1 MRSLFV
7 AICVAAVLLSAC
19 REKPVSTFSFRG
31 LGGDLTVTYA
41 GPRDAA
47 LEEQVQRRVGEISAT
62 LNYYSPGSLLSHL
75 NAEGHT
81 GPFAVP
87 GWLCRLLDSSVG
99 FTRGTGGRFDITYKS
114 EGYLW
119 DIHRAEVPDPAE
131 VRKLLPLVGVDNL
144 DIDCEKNTIAFK
156 KEGVKLDFGGIAA
169 GYAADE
175 TRQIMERAGR
185 KDFLVNYT
193 GELVVC
199 GSKHGKPWTVGIR
212 NPLKKEELIKTFETP
227 PDGCTSLSTSGDYE
241 RYLEKDGKRYSHII
255 DPKSGLPVEGAH
267 SVTVLAPDCMTADAL
282 ATALSVG
289 WRDREFIGEM
299 KRRYGLTVYMLTGD
313 DLSLTEY

>member
-1 MRSLFV
+1 MRELV
-7 AICVAAVLLSAC
+7 VAACAALICLSAC
-19 REKPVSTFSFRG
+19 REKPVSAFSFQG

-62 LNYYSPGSLLSHL
+62 LNYYSPGSLLTHL
-75 NAEGHT
+75 NASAHK
-81 GPFAVP
+81 GPVAVP
-87 GWLCRLLDSSVG
+87 GWLCRLLEGSVA
-99 FTRGTGGRFDITYKS
+99 FSRETGGRFDITYKS

-119 DIHRAEVPDPAE
+119 DIHRAEVPDPAA
-131 VRKLLPLVGVDNL
+131 VRELLPLVGVENL
-144 DIDCEKNTIAFK
+144 ALDCEKNTVAIRR
-156 KEGVKLDFGGIAA
+156 EGVKLDLGGIAA

-175 TRQIMERAGR
+175 TRRIMEQAGS

-212 NPLKKEELIKTFETP
+212 NPLKKEELIKTFSTP
-227 PDGCTSLSTSGDYE
+227 IDGCLSISTSGDYE
-241 RYLEKDGKRYSHII
+241 RYLEKNGKRYSHII

-267 SVTVLAPDCMTADAL
+267 SVTVSAADCMTADAL

-289 WRDREFIGEM
+289 WRDRGFITEM
-299 KRRYGLTVYMLTGD
+299 KQRYGLTVHMLTGD
-313 DLSLTEY
+313 EVTLTEY